1 MGIIR
6 IYGKSGKTKRKPGW
20 QKEQAEY
27 EAWLAKVKSQTTSFS
42 SSSKPLKKRIDPVVP
57 DAPRVA
63 APAVKPASRYV
74 KGSGTK
80 EVARPDILY
89 RDNPEM
95 LHRELAARERKFAIA
110 PMYNKGA
117 AMLVTDEAMKDITAG
132 TTRRR

>member
-6 IYGKSGKTKRKPGW
+6 IYGKAGKTKRKPGW

-42 SSSKPLKKRIDPVVP
+42 STPKPLKKRIDPVVP
-57 DAPRVA
+57 NVPRVTEPEA
-63 APAVKPASRYV
+63 KPVSRYV
-74 KGSGTK
+74 KGSSTK

-89 RDNPEM
+89 RDDPEM
-95 LHRELAARERKFAIA
+95 LQRELAARSRKFAIA

-117 AMLVTDEAMKDITAG
+117 ATLMTDDTMEDLKKG
-132 TTRRR
+132 LLRRR